1 MKRQRSA
8 LAGIAF
14 ALIAVACFAILDT
27 TTKFVSAGVPLV
39 MALWFRYFFQAAST
53 TVIMLPM
60 HGRALLRTEHPK
72 FHVARGLLLLCSS
85 LMAFFSLRAMPVGEF
100 TAIVMITPLAV
111 TVLAAVWLKERVS
124 LLRWLL
130 VVGGFVGTLIII
142 RPGSQSYGWSALLPL
157 GLVASN
163 ASFQVLTSKM
173 ARTEQAAT
181 MHFYTGWVGALVS
194 ALALPFVWVTLDSG
208 QLWALLILMGTAA
221 TIGHFLLILAY
232 GNAPATTLTPY
243 LYMQI
248 AFAMF
253 FGWLVFAHL
262 PDRWSVLGIALIAV
276 CGAGGA
282 WLTARER
289 RPAAGL

>member
-130 VVGGFVGTLIII
+130 VVGGFVGTLIIS

-262 PDRWSVLGIALIAV
+262 PDRWSVLGIALSAV
-276 CGAGGA
+276 CGASGA

>member
-8 LAGIAF
+8 LAGIA
-14 ALIAVACFAILDT
+14 IAVACFAILDT

>member
-1 MKRQRSA
+1 M
-8 LAGIAF
+8 
-14 ALIAVACFAILDT
+14 
-27 TTKFVSAGVPLV
+27 
-39 MALWFRYFFQAAST
+39 
-53 TVIMLPM
+53 
-60 HGRALLRTEHPK
+60 
-72 FHVARGLLLLCSS
+72 ARGLLLLCSS

>member
-27 TTKFVSAGVPLV
+27 TTKFVSAGVPLL

-173 ARTEQAAT
+173 ARIEQAAT

>member
-1 MKRQRSA
+1 M
-8 LAGIAF
+8 
-14 ALIAVACFAILDT
+14 
-27 TTKFVSAGVPLV
+27 
-39 MALWFRYFFQAAST
+39 
-53 TVIMLPM
+53 
-60 HGRALLRTEHPK
+60 
-72 FHVARGLLLLCSS
+72 
-85 LMAFFSLRAMPVGEF
+85 
-100 TAIVMITPLAV
+100 
-111 TVLAAVWLKERVS
+111 
-124 LLRWLL
+124 
-130 VVGGFVGTLIII
+130 
-142 RPGSQSYGWSALLPL
+142 
-157 GLVASN
+157 
-163 ASFQVLTSKM
+163 
-173 ARTEQAAT
+173 
-181 MHFYTGWVGALVS
+181 
-194 ALALPFVWVTLDSG
+194 WVTLDSG